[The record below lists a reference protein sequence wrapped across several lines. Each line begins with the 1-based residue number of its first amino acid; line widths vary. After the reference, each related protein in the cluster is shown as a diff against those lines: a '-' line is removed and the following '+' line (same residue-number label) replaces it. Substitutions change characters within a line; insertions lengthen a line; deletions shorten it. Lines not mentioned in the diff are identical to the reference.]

1 MCARLPYEYIP
12 CAVVHCINLNYCAHI
27 QNNEFKSSSANIQKK
42 KRVKCIGLWA
52 IVCQAKVVV
61 AATVAVAVTERFR
74 LMKFK

>member
-1 MCARLPYEYIP
+1 MNSKAAAQIY
-12 CAVVHCINLNYCAHI
+12 
-27 QNNEFKSSSANIQKK
+27 KK
-42 KRVKCIGLWA
+42 KKWVKCIGLWA